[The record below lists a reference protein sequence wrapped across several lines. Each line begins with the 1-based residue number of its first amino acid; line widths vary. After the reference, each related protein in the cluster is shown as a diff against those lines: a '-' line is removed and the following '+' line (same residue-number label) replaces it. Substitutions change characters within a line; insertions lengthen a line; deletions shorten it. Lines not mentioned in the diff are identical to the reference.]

1 MTDAD
6 KIKALRD
13 AYKAAETQCA
23 AALGAYRNAA
33 ADDAD
38 AYHAAQRVADAA
50 WNEYQAALKAEKDG
64 QP

>member
-1 MTDAD
+1 MSDE
-6 KIKALRD
+6 KIKELLA
-13 AYKAAETQCA
+13 AYHAAETQCA

-38 AYHAAQRVADAA
+38 AYHAAQRAADAA
-50 WNEYQAALKAEKDG
+50 WKAYQAAKGG

>member
-1 MTDAD
+1 MTDTIKELRVAYAD
-6 KIKALRD
+6 
-13 AYKAAETQCA
+13 AETQCA

-50 WNEYQAALKAEKDG
+50 WKAYQAALEAEKG
-64 QP
+64 GKP

>member
-1 MTDAD
+1 MSDE
-6 KIKALRD
+6 KIKELLD

-50 WNEYQAALKAEKDG
+50 WDEYQSALKAKG
-64 QP
+64 GKP